1 MSSLCGYTEIVLE
14 GEAAKT
20 VNALLQSAID
30 EASKEENDYCSE
42 IIAVG
47 GKEYRFAYGLKY
59 IYNDSPVDNE
69 FAPREVIGVEPIL
82 DHFALYICPF
92 DDDDR
97 TFTFEG
103 KTRFDFDGEV
113 LRISESTYADAG
125 VMLPFL
131 NALLGEGCD
140 ELFYWINNEADY
152 IGETNDV
159 NHKYFDP
166 EADMDALMGSATEGY
181 LI

>member
-1 MSSLCGYTEIVLE
+1 MSSLSGYTEIVLE
-14 GEAAKT
+14 GESAKT
-20 VNALLQSAID
+20 VNALLQSAIA

-59 IYNDSPVDNE
+59 IYKDSPDDNE

-92 DDDDR
+92 DDNDR

-103 KTRFDFDGEV
+103 KTSFDYDGEL
-113 LRISESTYADAG
+113 LRITESTYADVGA
-125 VMLPFL
+125 MLPFL
-131 NALLGEGCD
+131 NAILGEGCD
-140 ELFYWINNEADY
+140 ELFYWISNEADY

-166 EADMDALMGSATEGY
+166 EADMDALISEMTDYE
-181 LI
+181 